1 MTTFASLGVDPV
13 LTAALGSKGITEPFA
28 IQALT
33 IADALAGRDVC
44 GKAKTGSGKTLAFG
58 LPLLQ
63 LLKVHSASGTRG
75 LVLVPTREL
84 ALQVAGELQPL
95 GEAMGLSVVTVYG
108 GAPLERQQA
117 QLEKG
122 ADVVVATPGRLIDL
136 IDRKA
141 TSVADLEVVVVDEAD
156 RMADMGFL
164 PQVEWILR
172 HTERDHQTLL
182 FSATLDG
189 VVETLVQ
196 RYQRDPV
203 YHEVESPTVDQMAHH
218 FLRVHQMDRVKVAA
232 RIARSVDRTIM
243 FVATKRG
250 ADRLAEK
257 LRDEGVSAA
266 AIHGDLRQSDREKA
280 LAGFAAGKVSVLVAT
295 DVAARGI
302 HIDDVGMVVHWDPSD
317 DHKSY
322 LHRSGRTARAGGTGV
337 AVTLLLWD
345 QELDVRRLMRR
356 LGIDQE
362 IVEVFSNDPRL
373 DDLASWKPGPGP
385 KAAGK
390 PRRR

>member
-1 MTTFASLGVDPV
+1 
-13 LTAALGSKGITEPFA
+13 
-28 IQALT
+28 
-33 IADALAGRDVC
+33 
-44 GKAKTGSGKTLAFG
+44 
-58 LPLLQ
+58 LQ

-203 YHEVESPTVDQMAHH
+203 YHEVESPTVTVDQMAHH